1 MRNQY
6 VPCHKYDT
14 PFTAYLD
21 EKVVG
26 NGFQDENVGDI
37 ESSYGLTVR
46 VGRHI
51 LTYHTDGTVDR
62 QSFGTPSNAETW
74 LDAIAKDYYLLDEE
88 S

>member
-6 VPCHKYDT
+6 QSSGKYDS

-21 EKVVG
+21 ENIVG
-26 NGFQDENVGDI
+26 GGFEDENVGDI

-46 VGRHI
+46 VGRHL